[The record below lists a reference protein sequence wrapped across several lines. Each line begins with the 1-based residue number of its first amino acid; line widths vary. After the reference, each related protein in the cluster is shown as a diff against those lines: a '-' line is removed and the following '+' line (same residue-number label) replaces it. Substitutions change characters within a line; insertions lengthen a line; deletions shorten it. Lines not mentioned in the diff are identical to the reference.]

1 MPRLVMQSLLAGLI
15 LTLAACGFQLRGAAD
30 LPASLQTMH
39 IQGISLRSELGLE
52 LKRTLERNGVRIVE
66 SYEEGVALLTVK
78 QNQFNRQVLSVGASG
93 RANEYELTQEL
104 VIRVTDAEEGVRLED
119 ERFEARRDYQ
129 YDPIQVLG
137 REDEERLLRDD
148 MNKQLSQ
155 AVLRRLDAL
164 D

>member
-1 MPRLVMQSLLAGLI
+1 MPRLVMRSFLAGLI
-15 LTLAACGFQLRGAAD
+15 LMLAACGFQLRGAAD

-39 IQGISLRSELGLE
+39 IQGISLRSELGIE
-52 LKRTLERNGVRIVE
+52 LKQTLERNGIRIVE
-66 SYEEGVALLTVK
+66 AYEEGVALFSIK
-78 QNQFNRQVLSVGASG
+78 QNRFTRQVLSVGADG
-93 RANEYELTQEL
+93 RANEYELTQVL
-104 VIRVTDAEEGVRLED
+104 VVRVTDAEEGVRMED

-137 REDEERLLRDD
+137 REDEERLLRED

-155 AVLRRLDAL
+155 AILRRLDAL